1 MPITGVGMLI
11 GGRVTFPGL
20 ALSSDP
26 GNRRSI
32 SLGDCPEKLGLE
44 VGGAGEDSS
53 NKLFRL
59 LVT

>member
-1 MPITGVGMLI
+1 MLI
-11 GGRVTFPGL
+11 GGSVTVPGL

-26 GNRRSI
+26 GNKRSI
-32 SLGDCPEKLGLE
+32 NLGDCPEKLGLE